1 MKKIV
6 VTSNKKASMEDFY
19 GIFFEDL
26 NHAADGGL
34 YAEKVRNRAFEF
46 SPADNSAYQSL
57 TAWKKI
63 EEGGAVVAASVW
75 DKAPYSKK
83 NPHYLVLEIT
93 NTGKRAGIK
102 NLGYNSGIAV
112 EKGKSYNFSCY
123 AKSEESCLLRVSVDD
138 AYGKEIC
145 GGDIEI
151 TSKDWMKYTLTF
163 IADTTNTSAVLSI
176 AARDKCKVCL
186 DFVSLFPQDTF
197 RNRENGM
204 RRDLSL
210 MLKDLKPKFMRFP
223 GGCLVHD
230 GSLCSNDRNSM
241 YRWKNTIG
249 DITERPSRRNNWR
262 YNQSL
267 GIGYYEYFV
276 FCEDIGAKPLP
287 VLPAGYNPHM
297 EQAAPISEMQEWI
310 DDALDLIEF
319 ANGGSD
325 TKWGKI
331 RADLGHE
338 APFNLEYLAIGNE
351 EVGALFW
358 ERYDIIHKAVRD
370 RYPQIKLINSSGP
383 FPTGG
388 EFERGWA
395 NARKNKSDLVD
406 EHYYCAPEWMLAN
419 THRYDA
425 YPQGPK
431 VFLGEYASWGNK
443 YRNALCEAAY
453 LTGVENNA
461 DKVGLVCY
469 APLLSNTAYNDWSP
483 VMIWFDNYRVYGS
496 ANYYLWKMF
505 MTNTGLSLLE
515 TRSEGFDAPV
525 TLGEDKIE
533 GGIDF
538 TSNNIEGSIY
548 DITLTDLDTN
558 NSTRFDALTFSGS
571 ETKHLTETDMRSFKL
586 SFKVKRSLGLKGFN
600 LEFGKKDKDNFVRW
614 FIGGWQNQDSEI
626 SSVTKGK
633 GATLAHEIFS
643 LMTDRE
649 YNMCLEVRGRKIT
662 TYIDGKKINTAEHKR
677 PVVEDLYY
685 TASEDDDNIYI
696 KVVNVKDRETT
707 ARITLCGIDN
717 TRASLLSLT
726 ADLEAE
732 NSFDA
737 PKTVYPK
744 ESEIKIVSNAFEYEF
759 PSQSVTVFKIAKHGA
774 M

>member
-6 VTSNKKASMEDFY
+6 VTNKKKASMEDFY

-46 SPADNSAYQSL
+46 SPADNTEYQSL

-63 EEGGAVVAASVW
+63 EEGGAVVAASVS

-93 NTGKRAGIK
+93 DTGKRAGIK

-112 EKGKSYNFSCY
+112 EKGGEYNFSCY
-123 AKSEESCLLRVSVDD
+123 GKSEDNITLHISVDD

-145 GGDIEI
+145 GGDIDI
-151 TSKDWMKYTLTF
+151 VSKEWTKYTLTLT
-163 IADTTNTSAVLSI
+163 AKETNTSAVLAI
-176 AARDKCKVCL
+176 TAKNKCKVSL
-186 DFVSLFPQDTF
+186 DFVSLFPKDTF
-197 RNRENGM
+197 MEREKGM
-204 RRDLSL
+204 RKDLAL
-210 MLKDLKPKFMRFP
+210 MLKALKPKFMRFP

-230 GSLCSNDRNSM
+230 GSLCSDDRNSM

-249 DITERPSRRNNWR
+249 DITERPARRNNWR

-267 GIGYYEYFV
+267 GIGYYEYFL

-297 EQAAPISEMQEWI
+297 EQAAPLSEMQEWI

-319 ANGGSD
+319 ACGDTN

-370 RYPQIKLINSSGP
+370 KYPEIKLINSAGP
-383 FPTGG
+383 FPAGG
-388 EFERGWA
+388 EFERGWK

-419 THRYDA
+419 THRYDT
-425 YPQGPK
+425 YPDGPK

-443 YRNALCEAAY
+443 YRNALSEAAY

-469 APLLSNTAYNDWSP
+469 APLFSNTDYNDWSP

-505 MTNTGLSLLE
+505 MTNTGSSLLE
-515 TRSEGFDAPV
+515 TSGEGFDAPV
-525 TLGEDKIE
+525 TIGEDSLT

-538 TSNNIEGSIY
+538 ISNNVKGDIY

-558 NSTRFDALTFSGS
+558 KTASFDALSFVGSG
-571 ETKHLTETDMRSFKL
+571 KKRLTETNMTNYSLSFKL
-586 SFKVKRSLGLKGFN
+586 KRTLGSKGFHV
-600 LEFGKKDKDNFVRW
+600 EFGKKDEDNFARW
-614 FIGGWQNQDSEI
+614 FIGGWQNQDSEV
-626 SSVTKGK
+626 SAVTNGK

-649 YNMCLEVRGRKIT
+649 YDMRLEVRGRKIT
-662 TYIDGKKINTAEHKR
+662 TYIDGEKINSGEHKR
-677 PVVEDLYY
+677 PVIEDLYY
-685 TASEDDDNIYI
+685 TASEDKDNIYV
-696 KVVNVKDRETT
+696 KVVNVKDCETT
-707 ARITLCGIDN
+707 AQIDAEGVDK
-717 TRASLLSLT
+717 TMAKVFTLT
-726 ADLEAE
+726 ADLDAE
-732 NSFDA
+732 NGFDEPKKVA
-737 PKTVYPK
+737 PV
-744 ESEIKIVSNAFEYEF
+744 ESELKCESNIFEYKF
-759 PSQSVTVFKIAKHGA
+759 APQSVTVFKLSK
-774 M
+774 